1 MRINKGRAEECLLGV
16 AALCMDMNAFRP
28 ETFTIDENTNPQI
41 QAAAEFKQNGR
52 WYKDL
57 DTWIQSGEDWGG
69 GRGSDRFC
77 TLAGWRTVRSADD
90 LRMGAVAANERWGE
104 IPKVLKGEERNV
116 TL

>member
-1 MRINKGRAEECLLGV
+1 MCIRINKGQAEEYLLGV
-16 AALCMDMNAFRP
+16 AALCVDMNALRP
-28 ETFTIDENTNPQI
+28 ETFPTDENTNPQI

-77 TLAGWRTVRSADD
+77 TLAGRETRRA
-90 LRMGAVAANERWGE
+90 GGGE
-104 IPKVLKGEERNV
+104 L
-116 TL
+116 